1 MSNVYEDAVKDARLF
16 VDVAQRRAEEKLLDA
31 AMPRLRQLIENEI
44 VGAGDD
50 DDLDLDPEVSL
61 TEPDAAGNVT
71 LTVTPAVDMAA
82 VQQALPGTTAGQ
94 PATVPAIPSPPP
106 PTMPDPNIAQL
117 AAQPAQMIVDA
128 GTDGATLERDIT
140 AVCEEARVLLGAKLV
155 RKTRGYCEQIVRLR
169 TKMADMYTQVNAGK
183 GGGAARR
190 LGEALERSLAALA
203 VGETVIMKSKL
214 REGDI
219 TLKLTGVPDDIDLEN
234 VGVEIESDE
243 DGAGGEG
250 GDGDGDEHDGD
261 ADGGGDDEIDFGAG
275 GDDDGDDEHN
285 EAEQLDDDTM
295 IEIDEADIRH
305 EISRLRRVR
314 EAEMRPDNRGH
325 GPGKPESYGD
335 GDDEGDPLDVKVVTE
350 RNVGKLRTLKTE
362 ALRKGNLRLYREG
375 KGRIE
380 RLTREQPV
388 RTGRANGAQQ
398 ARTHV
403 TQAAAATGLRESRV
417 QLATANLHNA
427 QLAHANKL
435 LLRTDMSSEQKRQAL
450 QRLTKAKTLH
460 EVKLVYESV
469 VELLGGRTQLS
480 ENRAERRIIGSS
492 SRTVGSGA
500 STMSEGIDAA
510 RWSTLAGLT
519 S

>member
-1 MSNVYEDAVKDARLF
+1 MSNVYEDAIKDAKQF
-16 VDVAQRRAEEKLLDA
+16 VDVAQRRAEERLLDA

-50 DDLDLDPEVSL
+50 DDLDLEPEVNL

-71 LTVTPAVDMAA
+71 LTVTPAVDMADMQA
-82 VQQALPGTTAGQ
+82 SMSGVPQQAA
-94 PATVPAIPSPPP
+94 VPAIPSPPP
-106 PTMPDPNIAQL
+106 PTMPDPNVAMNKST
-117 AAQPAQMIVDA
+117 APMTNVIVDA
-128 GTDGATLERDIT
+128 DVDDATLERDVT

-169 TKMADMYTQVNAGK
+169 TKMANMYTQVNASK
-183 GGGAARR
+183 SGGAVRR

-203 VGETVIMKSKL
+203 VGETVIMKSKKL

-243 DGAGGEG
+243 EDAGGSDDADDAGDGDNDDMG
-250 GDGDGDEHDGD
+250 GDG
-261 ADGGGDDEIDFGAG
+261 GGDEIDFG
-275 GDDDGDDEHN
+275 GDDDDKSN

-295 IEIDEADIRH
+295 IEIDEADIRR
-305 EISRLRRVR
+305 EIVRLRKMR
-314 EAEMRPDNRGH
+314 EAEMRPDNRGA

-350 RNVGKLRTLKTE
+350 RDVGKLRALKTE
-362 ALRKGNLRLYREG
+362 ALRKGNLRLYREC

-380 RLTREQPV
+380 HLTREAPV
-388 RTGRANGAQQ
+388 RTGRATSARS

-403 TQAAAATGLRESRV
+403 VPAPAPAALRESRA

-435 LLRTDMSSEQKRQAL
+435 LLRTDLTSEQKRQAL
-450 QRLTKAKTLH
+450 QRLTRAKNLH

-480 ENRAERRIIGSS
+480 ENRTERRIIGSS

-510 RWSTLAGLT
+510 RWSTLAGLA